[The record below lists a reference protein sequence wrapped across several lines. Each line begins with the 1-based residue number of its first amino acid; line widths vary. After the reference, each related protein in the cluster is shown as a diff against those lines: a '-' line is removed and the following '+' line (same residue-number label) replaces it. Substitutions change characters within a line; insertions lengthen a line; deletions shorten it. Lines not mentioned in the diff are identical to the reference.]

1 MTGPRHPTEISGWPQ
16 AVVAVAGIMSGVA
29 GVVLLY
35 RAGAPIEAIIG
46 LASIAGGLFTGQ
58 FVTARRTTEV
68 ARATEAQNDAL
79 ATISHQVN
87 GGLKTTVAA
96 AVSDGIATGV
106 EQSLSTG
113 DIERNR

>member
-1 MTGPRHPTEISGWPQ
+1 MTGPVRSGPVSGWPQ
-16 AVVAVAGIMSGVA
+16 AVVAVAGIVSGVA
-29 GVVLLY
+29 GIVLLY
-35 RAGAPIEAIIG
+35 RAGASIEAISG
-46 LASIAGGLFTGQ
+46 LAIIAGGLFTGQ

-68 ARATEAQNDAL
+68 ARQTEAQNDTL

-87 GGLKTTVAA
+87 GGLKTTVAN